1 MTTLPRSDALQ
12 TKQMKRSKFIFIGVA
27 TAGSSIMKIFP
38 KWSDLLGLDCEI
50 VGCDLPL
57 RAPAERYRR
66 VVGDIIAEPT
76 VKGALITA
84 HKIDLLRSC
93 RDFFDELDHCAT
105 ICDEVSCIV
114 KRDGG
119 VLGYAKDPRSSAL
132 ALDHFV
138 PRSHWADRES
148 DVLCLGAGGAAIAI
162 SVCLAQANSAFGH
175 PRRFLLTDIRPERLD
190 SIRRIHERLETPLRF
205 EYHLSGSAADNDKL
219 LHELPPGS
227 LVINATGL
235 GKDKPGSPLTPSA
248 RFPQDGVV
256 WELNYRGERDF
267 MRAAEAQAEARNLTV
282 EDGWLYFLH
291 GWTEVIAEVFDI
303 QLDNGTFY
311 QLSTAATA
319 LRAEQEPT

>member
-1 MTTLPRSDALQ
+1 MTTLPRSEAMQ
-12 TKQMKRSKFIFIGVA
+12 TEQMKRSKFIFIGVA

-38 KWSDLLGLDCEI
+38 KWSDILGINCDI
-50 VGCDLPL
+50 VGIDLPL
-57 RAPAERYRR
+57 RAPAESYRR
-66 VVGDIIAEPT
+66 ILCDLIDDPA

-175 PRRFLLTDIRPERLD
+175 PRRFLLTDILPERLD

-205 EYHLSGSAADNDKL
+205 EYHLSGSATDKDRL
-219 LHELPPGS
+219 LHELPPDS

-235 GKDKPGSPLTPSA
+235 GKDKPGSPLTSSA
-248 RFPQDGVV
+248 RFPQDGLV

-267 MRAAEAQAEARNLTV
+267 MRAAEAQASARNLTV
-282 EDGWLYFLH
+282 EDGWMYFLH

-303 QLDNGTFY
+303 HMDRETFDR
-311 QLSTAATA
+311 LSAAA
-319 LRAEQEPT
+319 EGLRA

>member
-66 VVGDIIAEPT
+66 VVGDIIADPT

-84 HKIDLLRSC
+84 HKIDLLHACSGL
-93 RDFFDELDHCAT
+93 FDELDHYAK

-114 KRDGG
+114 KRDGR
-119 VLGYAKDPRSSAL
+119 VLGYAKDPLSSKSAL
-132 ALDHFV
+132 AQLV
-138 PRSHWADRES
+138 PRGHWAAES
-148 DVLCLGAGGAAIAI
+148 RDVLCLGAGGAAIAI
-162 SVCLAQANSAFGH
+162 SVCLALDEVH